1 MRVAL
6 DAGSTLTEMWTRLE
20 NMIYPI
26 HVYGSPVLH
35 KVSEPV
41 TVFDDELAQLV
52 QDMYETTEAAPG
64 VGLAAPQIGLDKA
77 MFVWVYADH
86 DGPERGV
93 AINPQLLIEPVDTL
107 EAEAEDTEG
116 CLSFPEYPF
125 PLRRST
131 HALLRAQNEKGEW
144 YELEAD
150 GWFAR
155 ILQHEYDHLKGRIFV
170 DRLQGKRAK
179 RVQQIMKA
187 EKWNQPGITW
197 MPGEEYLDDEE

>member
-1 MRVAL
+1 
-6 DAGSTLTEMWTRLE
+6 
-20 NMIYPI
+20 MIYPI

-52 QDMYETTEAAPG
+52 EDMYETTVEAPG

-77 MFVWVYADH
+77 MFVWVYEDH

-93 AINPQLLIEPVDTL
+93 AINPTLLIEPIDTL
-107 EAEAEDTEG
+107 EAGDNDVEG
-116 CLSFPEYPF
+116 CLSFPGYSF
-125 PLRRST
+125 ALRRSP
-131 HALLRAQNEKGEW
+131 HAHLRAQNEKGEW
-144 YELEAD
+144 YELDAD

-155 ILQHEYDHLKGRIFV
+155 ILQHEYDHLKGRVYV
-170 DRLQGKRAK
+170 DRLEGKKAK
-179 RVQQIMKA
+179 RVAQIMKA

-197 MPGEEYLDDEE
+197 MPGEDYVEDED

>member
-1 MRVAL
+1 ML
-6 DAGSTLTEMWTRLE
+6 H
-20 NMIYPI
+20 PI

-35 KVSEPV
+35 KVSKPV

-52 QDMYETTEAAPG
+52 QDMYETTIAAPG

-93 AINPQLLIEPVDTL
+93 AINPTLLIEPVDTI
-107 EAEAEDTEG
+107 EPGEEDTEG
-116 CLSFPEYPF
+116 CLSFPGYPF
-125 PLRRST
+125 PLRRSPR
-131 HALLRAQNEKGEW
+131 AVLRAQNEKGEW
-144 YELEAD
+144 YELEAK

-170 DRLQGKRAK
+170 DRLTGEDAAE
-179 RVQQIMKA
+179 VADIMDD
-187 EKWNQPGITW
+187 EGWNVPGLVW
-197 MPGEEYLDDEE
+197 MPGEDVLYELDEEA

>member
-1 MRVAL
+1 
-6 DAGSTLTEMWTRLE
+6 
-20 NMIYPI
+20 MIYPI

-35 KVSEPV
+35 KISEPV

-52 QDMYETTEAAPG
+52 EDMYETTIAAPG

-93 AINPQLLIEPVDTL
+93 AINPRLLIEPVDTC
-107 EAEAEDTEG
+107 EPTEEDEEG
-116 CLSFPEYPF
+116 CLSFPGYPF
-125 PLRRST
+125 ALRRSP

-170 DRLQGKRAK
+170 DRLSGADADE
-179 RVQQIMKA
+179 VLSIM
-187 EKWNQPGITW
+187 E
-197 MPGEEYLDDEE
+197 DEEWNIPGLMWLPGVDEIYEDED